1 MIREVPGGCLCC
13 AAGLPAQMA
22 INSLLAKARPQ
33 RLLIEPTGLGHP
45 QEIIELL
52 QSQYYRPVIDLRATL
67 TLVDAR
73 KIQDERYT
81 QHDIF
86 RQQLAVADV
95 IVASKSDLYSAGDQE
110 SLQQYLQTSG
120 VRAADSVAP
129 VVVPAV
135 QGDIPLN
142 LLDKPNGSAPRP
154 ASTGLL
160 NTPTSESAE
169 PLTAVIDFPPEGF
182 VRMTNEAD
190 GFASHAWV
198 FRPSFTFA
206 YEKVLTLLRAVYV
219 TRLKAVFITD
229 EGIIGV
235 NHLDGVTT
243 EMMLDE
249 TADSRIEIIIET
261 RAELPFTESELL
273 ACLI

>member
-1 MIREVPGGCLCC
+1 
-13 AAGLPAQMA
+13 MA
-22 INSLLAKARPQ
+22 INSLLAKGRPQ

-45 QEIIELL
+45 QEILELL
-52 QSQYYRPVIDLRATL
+52 QSQYYKPVIDLRATL

-95 IVASKSDLYSAGDQE
+95 IVASKSDLCSAGDQE

-142 LLDKPNGSAPRP
+142 LLDKPNGSAPKP
-154 ASTGLL
+154 TSTGLL

-190 GFASHAWV
+190 GYASQAWV

-206 YEKVLTLLRAVYV
+206 YEKILKLLRAVYV
-219 TRLKAVFITD
+219 TRLKAVVITD

-235 NHLDGVTT
+235 NHLDGLTT
-243 EMMLDE
+243 EMNLDE
-249 TADSRIEIIIET
+249 TADSRIEVITET
-261 RAELPFTESELL
+261 GTDLPFTE
-273 ACLI
+273 ADPVV